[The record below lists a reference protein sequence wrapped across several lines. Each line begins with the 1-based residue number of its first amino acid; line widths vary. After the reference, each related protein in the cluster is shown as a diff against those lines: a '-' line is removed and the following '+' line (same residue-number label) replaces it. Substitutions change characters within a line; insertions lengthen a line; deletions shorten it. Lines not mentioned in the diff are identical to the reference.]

1 MATPK
6 NQSVIKAFK
15 LLGAFRQPDEWL
27 TSVEL
32 SRRVNLPAASGYRLI
47 QTLEELGA
55 IVRGPRGRYRPGML
69 LVSLSH
75 NVATGEI
82 LRDLS
87 QPILSDL
94 AKCLDVTV
102 HVGVLE
108 GGMVTYIAKL
118 GSAHSAVHT
127 RVGAQLEAYTT
138 GLGKVLLAALP
149 EDALEAII
157 HDGDLVP
164 LTPFTITNRALLR
177 SELSKVRQQG
187 YALDNQESSLNLRC
201 VAVPVKD
208 ADGTVIAAISASDD
222 TQKMTGDDRIV
233 EARDAL
239 LAAAAAIRQK
249 LYPAPRFQS
258 ARICREL
265 LSA

>member
-1 MATPK
+1 VATPK

-15 LLGAFRQPDEWL
+15 LLSAFRRPDEWL

-32 SRRVNLPAASGYRLI
+32 SRRVNLPTASGYRLI

-69 LVSLSH
+69 LLSLSH
-75 NVATGEI
+75 HVATGPI

-87 QPILSDL
+87 HPILSKL
-94 AKCLDVTV
+94 AKSLNVTV
-102 HVGVLE
+102 HMGVLE
-108 GGMVTYIAKL
+108 DGMVTYIAKL

-164 LTPFTITNRALLR
+164 LTPFTITNRTLLR
-177 SELSKVRQQG
+177 SELSKVREQG
-187 YALDNQESSLNLRC
+187 YALDNEESSLNLRC

-208 ADGTVIAAISASDD
+208 AEGVVIAAISASDS
-222 TQKMTGDDRIV
+222 TQKMVGDDRIAEV
-233 EARDAL
+233 RDAL
-239 LAAAAAIRQK
+239 LAGAALIRQK
-249 LYPAPRFQS
+249 LYPEPRFQ
-258 ARICREL
+258 A
-265 LSA
+265 A

>member
-1 MATPK
+1 VATPK

-15 LLGAFRQPDEWL
+15 LLSAFRRPDEWL

-87 QPILSDL
+87 QPILSEL
-94 AKCLDVTV
+94 AKRLGVTV

-108 GGMVTYIAKL
+108 GGMVTYIAKV

-164 LTPFTITNRALLR
+164 LTPFTITSRTLLR
-177 SELSKVRQQG
+177 SELGKVRQQG

-208 ADGTVIAAISASDD
+208 AEGTVIAAISASDD
-222 TQKMTGDDRIV
+222 TEKMAGDDRIA

-239 LAAAAAIRQK
+239 LAAASIIRLK
-249 LYPAPRFQS
+249 LYPEPRFQS
-258 ARICREL
+258 ARAPREL
-265 LSA
+265 LTA